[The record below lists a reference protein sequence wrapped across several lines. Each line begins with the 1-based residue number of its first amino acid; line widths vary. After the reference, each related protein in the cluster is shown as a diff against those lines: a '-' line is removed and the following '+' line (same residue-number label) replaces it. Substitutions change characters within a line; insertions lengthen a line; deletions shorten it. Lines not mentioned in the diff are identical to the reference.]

1 MKIIFVAVL
10 LTLLLMAGGT
20 AFSATESPPAASVPD
35 VGAIIEQQLSELD
48 TAPLDEVLARLH
60 AEYAGYV
67 PELSIP
73 GILSGLRTGAIVD
86 PREFAN
92 SLLRYAFRE
101 VVAQSGLLSR
111 LVVLAVLCALMQ
123 KMQDSFG
130 GGVGQVAYAVCFV
143 VLMGMVLT
151 SFSLT
156 VRTVSTA
163 VNTLLTLVYSLMPVL
178 LTLLLSMGAAA
189 SATLLHP
196 LIAAATATVSAI
208 VINTVLPLLYFSGV
222 LSLISAFSDKLP
234 VSKLASLLK
243 QLGIAVMG
251 VAFAVF
257 IGLTVV
263 QGTAASVADGIAL
276 RTAKYAVKNFIPVV
290 GGLFADV
297 VETVAG
303 ASLLLK
309 NGMGLAGLLAV
320 FILCALPAINVM
332 VTVFIY
338 RLAAAIIQP
347 LGAKPVVQALDSL
360 ADVLVVVGGALVT
373 VGIMLFILITIVISS
388 GNAVLAIR

>member
-1 MKIIFVAVL
+1 MKIIVIAVL
-10 LTLLLMAGGT
+10 FVLLSAAGT
-20 AFSATESPPAASVPD
+20 AYAATQVPEGQQPPD
-35 VGAIIEQQLSELD
+35 VGVIIEQQLSELD
-48 TAPLDEVLARLH
+48 TTALDEVLAELQ
-60 AEYAGYV
+60 AEYAGYI
-67 PELSIP
+67 PEFSLQQLI
-73 GILSGLRTGAIVD
+73 GDLRAGVIVD
-86 PREFAN
+86 PREVLN

-101 VVAQSGLLSR
+101 VVAQSGLLTR

-123 KMQDSFG
+123 KMQDSFD

-143 VLMGMVLT
+143 VLMGIVLT

-156 VRTVSTA
+156 LRTVGNA
-163 VNTLLTLVYSLMPVL
+163 VHTLLTLLYALMPVL
-178 LTLLLSMGAAA
+178 LTLLLSMGGAA
-189 SATLLHP
+189 SAALLHP
-196 LIAAATATVSAI
+196 LLAAAATMVSAI
-208 VINTVLPLLYFSGV
+208 VVNTVLPLMYFSGL
-222 LSLISAFSDKLP
+222 LSFISAFSDRLP
-234 VSKLASLLK
+234 VSKLASLLR
-243 QLGIAVMG
+243 QLGVAVMG
-251 VAFAVF
+251 VVFAVF

-263 QGTAASVADGIAL
+263 QGTAAGVADGIAL
-276 RTAKYAVKNFIPVV
+276 RTVKYAVKNFIPVV

-309 NGMGLAGLLAV
+309 NGIGVVGLLAV
-320 FILCALPAINVM
+320 FFLCALPAINVM

-373 VGIMLFILITIVISS
+373 VGIMLFILITIVIGT

>member
-1 MKIIFVAVL
+1 MKILVTAVL
-10 LTLLLMAGGT
+10 FVLLAAAGT
-20 AFSATESPPAASVPD
+20 AHTAGEIPGQKAPD
-35 VGAIIEQQLSELD
+35 IGAIMEQQLSELD
-48 TAPLDEVLARLH
+48 TLALDEVLAELQ
-60 AEYAGYV
+60 AEYAGYI
-67 PELSIP
+67 PEISLRRLIGDLRA
-73 GILSGLRTGAIVD
+73 GIIVD
-86 PREFAN
+86 PRELLN

-101 VVAQSGLLSR
+101 VVAQSGLLAR

-143 VLMGMVLT
+143 VLMGIVLT

-156 VRTVSTA
+156 VRTVSDA
-163 VNTLLTLVYSLMPVL
+163 VQTLLTLLYALMPVL
-178 LTLLLSMGAAA
+178 LTLLLSMGAAV
-189 SATLLHP
+189 SAALLHP
-196 LIAAATATVSAI
+196 LLAAAATTVSAI
-208 VINTVLPLLYFSGV
+208 VVNTVLPLMYFSGL
-222 LSLISAFSDKLP
+222 LSFISAFSDKLS
-234 VSKLASLLK
+234 VSKLASLLR
-243 QLGIAVMG
+243 QLGVAVMG

-263 QGTAASVADGIAL
+263 QGTAAGVADGITL
-276 RTAKYAVKNFIPVV
+276 RTVKYAVKNFIPVV

-309 NGMGLAGLLAV
+309 NGIGLVGLLAV
-320 FILCALPAINVM
+320 FFLCALPAINVM

-347 LGAKPVVQALDSL
+347 LGAKPVAQALDSL
-360 ADVLVVVGGALVT
+360 ADVLVVVGGGLIT
-373 VGIMLFILITIVISS
+373 VGIMLFILITIVIGT

>member
-1 MKIIFVAVL
+1 MKILVMAVL
-10 LTLLLMAGGT
+10 FVLLSAVGT
-20 AFSATESPPAASVPD
+20 AHAAPERPGQNAPD
-35 VGAIIEQQLSELD
+35 VSAIIEQQLSELD
-48 TAPLDEVLARLH
+48 TAALDEVLAKLQ
-60 AEYAGYV
+60 AEYAGYI
-67 PELSIP
+67 PEI
-73 GILSGLRTGAIVD
+73 GLRQLIGGLRAGVMVD
-86 PREFAN
+86 PRELLN

-101 VVAQSGLLSR
+101 VVAQTGLLTR
-111 LVVLAVLCALMQ
+111 LLVLAVLCVLMQ

-143 VLMGMVLT
+143 VLMGIVLT

-156 VRTVSTA
+156 VRTVSNA
-163 VNTLLTLVYSLMPVL
+163 VQTLLTLLYALMPVL

-189 SATLLHP
+189 SAALLHP
-196 LIAAATATVSAI
+196 LLATAATTVSAI
-208 VINTVLPLLYFSGV
+208 VVNTVLPLMYFSGL
-222 LSLISAFSDKLP
+222 LSFINALSDKLP

-243 QLGIAVMG
+243 QLGVAVMG

-263 QGTAASVADGIAL
+263 QGTAAGVADGIAL
-276 RTAKYAVKNFIPVV
+276 RTVKYAVKNFIPVV

-309 NGMGLAGLLAV
+309 NGIGLAGLLGV
-320 FILCALPAINVM
+320 FFLCALPAINVM

-360 ADVLVVVGGALVT
+360 ADILVVVGGALVT
-373 VGIMLFILITIVISS
+373 VGIMLFILITIVIGT